1 MDREIFYQKQLGK
14 FIKDK
19 DANILVIGAGSLDK
33 KVFKKLDYKNVT
45 FSNLENTIENNLNFY
60 VNMHEIQLADNKFD
74 YCVAHAC
81 IHHSSKPH
89 NAILEFYRVSKKGI
103 LIIEARDSILSRIA
117 CRFNLSEE
125 YELSAVKKNIS
136 TGGVDNSNI
145 PNYVYRWTE
154 REILKLIKSY
164 KPEFKH
170 RILFD
175 YGHNIKFSNSLIVKF
190 IFAILFFFFKKQQN
204 LFSVY
209 IDKEFSKNNY
219 NDWIK

>member
-1 MDREIFYQKQLGK
+1 MDRNIFYQKQLDN

-19 DANILVIGAGSLDK
+19 DAKILVLGAGSLDK
-33 KVFKKLDYKNVT
+33 NVFEKLNYKNVT

-60 VNMHEIQLADNKFD
+60 VNMHEIQLENNKYD

-89 NAILEFYRVSKKGI
+89 SAILELYRVSKKGT
-103 LIIEARDSILSRIA
+103 LIIESRDSILSRIA
-117 CRFNLSEE
+117 CRLNLSEE

-164 KPEFKH
+164 KPELKH
-170 RILFD
+170 RIIFD
-175 YGHNIKFSNSLIVKF
+175 YGHNIKFSNSIVLKLVF
-190 IFAILFFFFKKQQN
+190 GVFFFFFKKQQN
-204 LFSVY
+204 LFSIY
-209 IDKEFSKNNY
+209 IDKEFTKNNY